1 MIKYLFI
8 FFTPIF
14 LFAQKTD
21 YRYEGWPYY
30 PEQYLDKTD
39 SLKWPLTIDIAIDVK
54 DIKELDEKKDNFFSK
69 LVVSSF
75 SQYDSLYVTA
85 KGDRIPLH
93 HHNND
98 DTNTQGLFYIDIKEN
113 NLTSKTEQKETL
125 FKKTEHDYLF
135 YDDFFLKTVKLVE
148 APFDHNWDLRNFPFD
163 KQELKYR
170 FTALM
175 DTSAV
180 RLRPSVKFPSTYKS
194 PTRNLR
200 EGFHIKEIK
209 HNYTYNIDSHDI
221 ILISPGVRRPLVTE
235 TLEIILVLDR
245 QGSWLFLKLFMGGI
259 LSFLIS
265 CMIFL
270 LPLNKELESKVSLGV
285 GAIFGAIGNRYF
297 VDSTLEGVQ
306 VFTKADALS
315 NLIILM
321 VIFNIFIV
329 ILQNSKFTFFPFFQS
344 KMNSLF
350 YSIYAFIILLLTI
363 LIW

>member
-1 MIKYLFI
+1 MIKYLFLI
-8 FFTPIF
+8 LTPIF

-21 YRYEGWPYY
+21 YRYQGKPYY
-30 PEQYLDKTD
+30 PEQYLDKAD

-69 LVVSSF
+69 LVVSSY
-75 SQYDSLYVTA
+75 SKYDFEYISV
-85 KGDRIPLH
+85 KGDTIPLDH
-93 HHNND
+93 S
-98 DTNTQGLFYIDIKEN
+98 GLFYVDYKEN
-113 NLTSKTEQKETL
+113 SLTSEIEQEDKE
-125 FKKTEHDYLF
+125 FKRSDYEYLF
-135 YDDFFLKTVKLVE
+135 YEDFFSKSVKLVE

-163 KQELKYR
+163 KQEIKYR
-170 FTALM
+170 FTTLM
-175 DTSAV
+175 DTSAI
-180 RLRPSVKFPSTYKS
+180 RLRPSAKFPSTFNN
-194 PTRNLR
+194 PMRNLKD
-200 EGFHIKEIK
+200 GFHIKEIK
-209 HNYTYNIDSHDI
+209 YNHTYNADKHDPI
-221 ILISPGVRRPLVTE
+221 KISPEITRGLVTE
-235 TLEIILVLDR
+235 TLEIILVMDR

-306 VFTKADALS
+306 IFTKADALS

-350 YSIYAFIILLLTI
+350 YSIYAFIVLLLTI